1 MNVKRIIILGLLLVS
16 VNMLFAQQNFSSET
30 FSLSIDGMGN
40 ITSLE
45 VLPAG
50 KNLVAK
56 DSAGVL
62 LQLVKDGKRY
72 QPVSAAFAKSTITL
86 RYPNERIARIRVSP
100 KNNYLRFELTEISK
114 DADAVIWG
122 PLNTSIG
129 DTIGNTVGVVRSP
142 EYAIGIIAL
151 NTKTTG
157 GELVNEEGAVYDR
170 GTTAVK
176 KSFGS
181 SLQAFTVVRSH
192 DRAITVWDRWKN
204 VLLKG
209 IPEGKLEGSAIAV
222 FGSKP
227 SDVLP
232 VISSIEQSE
241 SLPHPLWKKEW
252 IKQSAYTGRPYMI
265 TSFSEQ
271 NIDTLLR
278 YAKRM
283 GLAGVYHEGP
293 FETWGNFELD
303 KKLFPNGIKG
313 FTECVKKAHV
323 MGLRIGFHTLSNF
336 ITTNDAY
343 VTPKPNP
350 HLATAGSSIL
360 QNAIDREAAVIT
372 IQSPEYFEMQSDLNS
387 VRINDEIIRF
397 RKVSKNEP
405 YQLLGC
411 VRGAFGTKKSN
422 HAKGVIVSRLID
434 HPYKV
439 FFPDWTLQKEIA
451 ANIANFINE
460 TGADQMDFDGH
471 EGTYATGMG
480 NMSLAGFAEDVYKAL
495 KHPVVFGSSRA
506 AHYFWHMNDYLNWG
520 EPWYGGFRESQ
531 SDYRIDNQKYYENNY
546 MPNMLGWFL
555 ITSQTKPE
563 DVDWMLA
570 RAAGY
575 NAGYALVVRY
585 DAIKNNPFINE
596 IAEQVNSWTEAQQ
609 KNAFSPAQKQW
620 LKVPEHDVH
629 LERGGVNAW
638 KMYRYKKIVFE
649 HSSKVLQPGEPSSS
663 EWTFENN
670 TGKQNVQLVLL
681 ATGNTG
687 EISNPVIELDNSLR
701 IQLPVNLKAG
711 QSLVI
716 DHSDSANLY
725 DQKGKF
731 VKKVTLAQPLPELAE
746 GSHHLL
752 FDCAFSEGADINVKI
767 TVKLSDGIEK
777 VQAK

>member
-1 MNVKRIIILGLLLVS
+1 V
-16 VNMLFAQQNFSSET
+16 
-30 FSLSIDGMGN
+30 
-40 ITSLE
+40 
-45 VLPAG
+45 
-50 KNLVAK
+50 
-56 DSAGVL
+56 
-62 LQLVKDGKRY
+62 
-72 QPVSAAFAKSTITL
+72 
-86 RYPNERIARIRVSP
+86 
-100 KNNYLRFELTEISK
+100 
-114 DADAVIWG
+114 
-122 PLNTSIG
+122 
-129 DTIGNTVGVVRSP
+129 
-142 EYAIGIIAL
+142 
-151 NTKTTG
+151 
-157 GELVNEEGAVYDR
+157 
-170 GTTAVK
+170 
-176 KSFGS
+176 
-181 SLQAFTVVRSH
+181 
-192 DRAITVWDRWKN
+192 
-204 VLLKG
+204 KG
-209 IPEGKLEGSAIAV
+209 IPEGKLEGSSIAV

-227 SDVLP
+227 SDALP

-241 SLPHPLWKKEW
+241 GLPHPLWKKEW
-252 IKQSAYTGRPYMI
+252 IKQSPYPGRPYMI

-271 NIDTLLR
+271 NIDTMLR

-293 FETWGNFELD
+293 FSTWGNFELD

-313 FTECVKKAHV
+313 FTECVNKAHA
-323 MGLRIGFHTLSNF
+323 MGLRLGFHTLSNF
-336 ITTNDAY
+336 ITINDAY

-360 QNAIDREAAVIT
+360 QDAIDPEATVIT
-372 IQSPEYFEMQSDLNS
+372 VQSPEYFEMQSDLNS
-387 VRINDEIIRF
+387 VRIDDEIIRF
-397 RKVSKNEP
+397 REVSKNAP
-405 YQLLGC
+405 YQLLDCG
-411 VRGAFGTKKSN
+411 RGAFGTKKSN
-422 HAKGVIVSRLID
+422 HAKGAAVSRLID

-480 NMSLAGFAEDVYKAL
+480 NMSLAGFAEDVYKAI

-506 AHYFWHMNDYLNWG
+506 AHYYWHMDDYLNWG

-531 SDYRIDNQKYYENNY
+531 SDYRIDNQKFYENNY
-546 MPNMLGWFL
+546 LPNMLGWFL
-555 ITSQTKPE
+555 ITGQTKPE

-596 IAEQVNSWTEAQQ
+596 IVEQVNSWTEAQQ
-609 KNAFSPAQKQW
+609 KNAFSPAQKAW
-620 LKVPEHDVH
+620 LRVPEHDVH
-629 LERGGVNAW
+629 LERDGENAW
-638 KMYRYKKIVFE
+638 KLYRYKKIVFE
-649 HSSKVLQPGEPSSS
+649 HSPKVLQPGEPTSS

-670 TGKQNVQLVLL
+670 TGKQNAQVILL
-681 ATGNTG
+681 AAGNTG

-716 DHSDSANLY
+716 DQSASADLY

-731 VKKVTLAQPLPELAE
+731 IKKVTLTQPLPELAE

-752 FDCAFSEGADINVKI
+752 FDCTFSEGADINVKI
-767 TVKLSDGIEK
+767 TFKLSDGIEK
-777 VQAK
+777 VQTK

>member
-1 MNVKRIIILGLLLVS
+1 MNVKKIIISGLLLVS
-16 VNMLFAQQNFSSET
+16 VNMLFAQQKFSSKT

-86 RYPNERIARIRVSP
+86 GYPDGQIARIRVSS
-100 KNNYLRFELTEISK
+100 KNTYLRFELTEISK

-129 DTIGNTVGVVRSP
+129 DTIGNTIGVVRSP
-142 EYAIGIIAL
+142 EYTIGIIAL

-181 SLQAFTVVRSH
+181 SLQAFTIDRSH
-192 DRAITVWDRWKN
+192 NRDITVWDRWKN
-204 VLLKG
+204 VPVKG

-241 SLPHPLWKKEW
+241 GLPHPLWKKEW

-293 FETWGNFELD
+293 FSTWGNFELD

-313 FTECVKKAHV
+313 FTECVNKAHA
-323 MGLRIGFHTLSNF
+323 MGLRLGFHTLSNF

-350 HLATAGSSIL
+350 YLATAGSSIL
-360 QNAIDREAAVIT
+360 QDVIDPEATVIT
-372 IQSPEYFEMQSDLNS
+372 VQSPEYFEMQSDLNS
-387 VRINDEIIRF
+387 VRIDDEIIRF
-397 RKVSKNEP
+397 REVSKNAP
-405 YQLLGC
+405 YQLLDC
-411 VRGAFGTKKSN
+411 VRGAFRTKKSS
-422 HAKGVIVSRLID
+422 HAKGAAVSRLID

-439 FFPDWTLQKEIA
+439 FSP
-451 ANIANFINE
+451 
-460 TGADQMDFDGH
+460 TGH
-471 EGTYATGMG
+471 CKKK
-480 NMSLAGFAEDVYKAL
+480 L
-495 KHPVVFGSSRA
+495 P
-506 AHYFWHMNDYLNWG
+506 
-520 EPWYGGFRESQ
+520 P
-531 SDYRIDNQKYYENNY
+531 I
-546 MPNMLGWFL
+546 
-555 ITSQTKPE
+555 SQT
-563 DVDWMLA
+563 
-570 RAAGY
+570 
-575 NAGYALVVRY
+575 
-585 DAIKNNPFINE
+585 
-596 IAEQVNSWTEAQQ
+596 S
-609 KNAFSPAQKQW
+609 
-620 LKVPEHDVH
+620 
-629 LERGGVNAW
+629 
-638 KMYRYKKIVFE
+638 
-649 HSSKVLQPGEPSSS
+649 
-663 EWTFENN
+663 
-670 TGKQNVQLVLL
+670 
-681 ATGNTG
+681 
-687 EISNPVIELDNSLR
+687 
-701 IQLPVNLKAG
+701 
-711 QSLVI
+711 
-716 DHSDSANLY
+716 
-725 DQKGKF
+725 
-731 VKKVTLAQPLPELAE
+731 
-746 GSHHLL
+746 
-752 FDCAFSEGADINVKI
+752 
-767 TVKLSDGIEK
+767 
-777 VQAK
+777 